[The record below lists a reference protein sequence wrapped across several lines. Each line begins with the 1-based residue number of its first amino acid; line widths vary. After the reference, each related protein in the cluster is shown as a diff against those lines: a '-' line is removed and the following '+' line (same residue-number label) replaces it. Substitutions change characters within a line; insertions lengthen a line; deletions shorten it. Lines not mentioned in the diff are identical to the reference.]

1 MDDRNENELFEML
14 SKNKERAHKEQR
26 SAEAHNGVEKAEA
39 GKENPYAFGSSFAE
53 TSEYETMDLHDI
65 DFDDTDNT
73 EEERTV
79 KAAEEKTEKKYD
91 KNDASNDEY
100 DYENDADVIE
110 AENQLYK
117 HKQSRKTA
125 LQVFLGLLISA
136 AIIFIGV
143 SLGNKLLGI
152 VLDYTGINTNEF
164 EVLVDIPDD
173 PTLNQ
178 VSDALESSGIITE
191 PRIFKMYVEMKER
204 QDDFVG
210 GTFTLSSAMSYS
222 NILDTLLASKNA
234 VITVEVTIIEGM
246 TAAEIGELL
255 EENSV
260 CRAEDFAQYYR
271 SKLNKFD
278 FERRI
283 NESRVKF
290 NQMEGYLYPDKYEF
304 YVNNE
309 LKEDPD
315 AEIDTSE
322 DARAAAEK
330 IYSNFNSKISKSM
343 YKKMNEMGF
352 TLDELIALASMVQKE
367 VASPEDMQNVASVF
381 LNRLHNSESFPHLQ
395 SDATVFYVQ
404 NDIEPYYN
412 SSDFLSSLET
422 ISNSYDTYEAVGIP
436 AGAICSPGMDAIN
449 AVLYA
454 PETNYFYFC
463 ANDEGK
469 TFFASTEE
477 EHNANLVEAGLAS

>member
-1 MDDRNENELFEML
+1 MDDRNENELFDML

-26 SAEAHNGVEKAEA
+26 SAEAHNGVKKAEA
-39 GKENPYAFGSSFAE
+39 GKENSYAFGSSFAE

-178 VSDALESSGIITE
+178 VSDV
-191 PRIFKMYVEMKER
+191 R
-204 QDDFVG
+204 
-210 GTFTLSSAMSYS
+210 
-222 NILDTLLASKNA
+222 
-234 VITVEVTIIEGM
+234 
-246 TAAEIGELL
+246 
-255 EENSV
+255 
-260 CRAEDFAQYYR
+260 
-271 SKLNKFD
+271 
-278 FERRI
+278 
-283 NESRVKF
+283 
-290 NQMEGYLYPDKYEF
+290 
-304 YVNNE
+304 
-309 LKEDPD
+309 
-315 AEIDTSE
+315 
-322 DARAAAEK
+322 
-330 IYSNFNSKISKSM
+330 
-343 YKKMNEMGF
+343 
-352 TLDELIALASMVQKE
+352 
-367 VASPEDMQNVASVF
+367 
-381 LNRLHNSESFPHLQ
+381 
-395 SDATVFYVQ
+395 
-404 NDIEPYYN
+404 
-412 SSDFLSSLET
+412 
-422 ISNSYDTYEAVGIP
+422 
-436 AGAICSPGMDAIN
+436 
-449 AVLYA
+449 
-454 PETNYFYFC
+454 
-463 ANDEGK
+463 
-469 TFFASTEE
+469 
-477 EHNANLVEAGLAS
+477 